1 MGIRGE
7 LYSTTVSLQ
16 NRTYFFNVKENR
28 LGDLYLN
35 IVESKN
41 KDTGGFDRQSVVL
54 FADDLQSFLKGFD
67 ESLKVMEK
75 AVREKKKDGSPA
87 FRAPRER
94 DADSG
99 TDKRESAPR
108 EREDREERKSN
119 PFEKRPSGD
128 REERKFSGRPSGDRP
143 FNRERSSGHERP
155 SGDRPFSRERP
166 SGHERP
172 SGDRPFSRERPSGH
186 ERPFGRPSGDRPF
199 SRDQDS
205 RDRPAG
211 DRPFNRDRSSADRP
225 VNRDRPGAYRPFN
238 RDQGTGERPAHH
250 DRHDHHDHHDRT
262 EAPRFGAGQ
271 DRAPTYGPSGR
282 PPFSGDAG
290 PRKKFIRSGKPGG
303 TYGGPKSAGAGGI
316 GKPFRKARTVKSV
329 RRDES
334 RDRT

>member
-75 AVREKKKDGSPA
+75 AVREKNKGGSPT

-94 DADSG
+94 DGDSG
-99 TDKRESAPR
+99 TEKRESAPR
-108 EREDREERKSN
+108 EREDREERKAN

-128 REERKFSGRPSGDRP
+128 REERKFSERPSGDRP
-143 FNRERSSGHERP
+143 FGRERP

-166 SGHERP
+166 SGDRPFNRERP
-172 SGDRPFSRERPSGH
+172 SGDRPFNRARPT
-186 ERPFGRPSGDRPF
+186 GDRPF

-205 RDRPAG
+205 RDRPAA
-211 DRPFNRDRSSADRP
+211 DRPFNRDRPAGDRP
-225 VNRDRPGAYRPFN
+225 ANRDRPGAYRPFN
-238 RDQGTGERPAHH
+238 RDQGAGERPAHH
-250 DRHDHHDHHDRT
+250 DRHDRA

-271 DRAPTYGPSGR
+271 DRTPTYGPSGR

-303 TYGGPKSAGAGGI
+303 SYGGPKSAGAGGI